1 VVEFSLDLREQVKKN
16 ILIQPVTVSDCLFC
30 HSTNHKKNGIRHN
43 KSGDI
48 QRFKCLDCHRTFS
61 INIGFEKMKHNP
73 KAVTTAMQLY
83 FTGES
88 LRNTQ
93 KSLKLIGVKVSHQTI
108 CNWIEKYMLL
118 MKQYVDNLRPNVGNT
133 WRADE
138 IFIKFS
144 GDMKVSVCF
153 NGR

>member
-1 VVEFSLDLREQVKKN
+1 
-16 ILIQPVTVSDCLFC
+16 
-30 HSTNHKKNGIRHN
+30 
-43 KSGDI
+43 
-48 QRFKCLDCHRTFS
+48 
-61 INIGFEKMKHNP
+61 MKHNP

-108 CNWIEKYMLL
+108 CNWIEEYMLL

-138 IFIKFS
+138 IFH
-144 GDMKVSVCF
+144 
-153 NGR
+153 